1 MAGILGTMST
11 PAGISRPSNPKLAK
25 IFNDAIQNGLEVRF
39 ADDTQV
45 VVYRKNQ
52 WGCGGIILLILLG
65 ILTAFIVPLILLILG
80 ALAPGGQVIT
90 YTLQPNGKIKKKMRA
105 ARN

>member
-1 MAGILGTMST
+1 MEI
-11 PAGISRPSNPKLAK
+11 RY
-25 IFNDAIQNGLEVRF
+25 

-52 WGCGGIILLILLG
+52 WGCGGIILLIVLG
-65 ILTAFIVPLILLILG
+65 LLTAFIVPIILLILG

-90 YTLQPNGKIKKKMRA
+90 YTLRPNGSVKKKSRA